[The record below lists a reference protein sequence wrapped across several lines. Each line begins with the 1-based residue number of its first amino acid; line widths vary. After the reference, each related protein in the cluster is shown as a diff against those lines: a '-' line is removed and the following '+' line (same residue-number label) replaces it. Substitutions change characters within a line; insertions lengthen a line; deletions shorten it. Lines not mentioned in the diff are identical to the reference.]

1 MTGGQF
7 SAHPCGVFRTPLH
20 EKVISFPHTFARMVL
35 PSRLLPPKEGNG
47 RTPSSLAPDGD
58 RSGFL

>member
-20 EKVISFPHTFARMVL
+20 EKVISFPHTFAR
-35 PSRLLPPKEGNG
+35 SQSQPPKRGNG
-47 RTPSSLAPDGD
+47 WTPSSAAADGD
-58 RSGFL
+58 RSDFL